1 MDPMIPLPTSVGAAP
16 HLEQDGASPQ
26 LLALERELSGPGA
39 REALARHDAVL
50 LGLEKRIADTLR
62 ASVSPDDFPKLEQLR
77 DANVVARKILRLAL
91 RDGETN
97 NP

>member
-1 MDPMIPLPTSVGAAP
+1 MDAVAP
-16 HLEQDGASPQ
+16 GPQ

-50 LGLEKRIADTLR
+50 LGLENRLAGALR
-62 ASVSPDDFPKLEQLR
+62 EGVSPEEFSRLQELR

-97 NP
+97 KN

>member
-1 MDPMIPLPTSVGAAP
+1 MDAVANDTAFAGGPAGSG
-16 HLEQDGASPQ
+16 PQ

-50 LGLEKRIADTLR
+50 LGLENRLADALR
-62 ASVSPDDFPKLEQLR
+62 EGVSPDDFPRLQQLR
-77 DANVVARKILRLAL
+77 DANVVARKILRLAT

-97 NP
+97 KH